1 LIVSEVAQTE
11 DYATMSRTFG
21 WTRVKRSQWA
31 VGFTLIELLVVVS
44 VIGLLVAIMIPFLS
58 RARSSAKATLCT
70 TRLRTM
76 GQGLVAYANEYED
89 CLVPGRMPKPWVVGV
104 EGGMKY
110 RPTFLAMMESQMGIP
125 PFAQPLEDKELNDDE
140 GQPGDRQNY
149 ASEAYVCPEV
159 PAWVDERNGCYGYN
173 YQFLGNARLRNADD
187 PTSYKNWANQL
198 SRVKS
203 PATCVAVADCMGT
216 AASYSRFNRLPYED
230 NEPEDSS
237 TGRSP
242 EAWGNEGFNLDPPR
256 VDLQRGEM
264 ALFKEGLKA
273 RSAIH
278 ERHSGKAN
286 TLRLDGHV
294 TPETLRTLGYA
305 QDEQTGVVLFGL
317 EGEEAHNRFFHPD
330 GEDLTWI
337 QY

>member
-1 LIVSEVAQTE
+1 
-11 DYATMSRTFG
+11 MSSLFR
-21 WTRVKRSQWA
+21 WKMVKRPRWA

-44 VIGLLVAIMIPFLS
+44 VIGMLVAIMIPFLS
-58 RARSSAKATLCT
+58 KARSSAKSTLCS

-89 CLVPGRMPKPWVVGV
+89 VLVPGRMPKPWVVGV

-110 RPTFLAMMESQMGIP
+110 RPTFLTMMESQMGLP
-125 PFAQPLEDKELNDDE
+125 PFAQPLEDKDLNDDE

-149 ASEAYVCPEV
+149 VSEAYICPEM
-159 PAWVDERNGCYGYN
+159 PEWVDERNGCYGYN
-173 YQFLGNARLRNADD
+173 YQFLGNARLRNAED
-187 PTSYKNWANQL
+187 PTSYKNWPVQL
-198 SRVKS
+198 SQIKS

-216 AASYSRFNRLPYED
+216 AASYPRFNRLMYED

-256 VDLQRGEM
+256 VDLERGEM
-264 ALFKEGLKA
+264 ALLKEGLKA

-278 ERHSGKAN
+278 ERHNGKAN
-286 TLRLDGHV
+286 ILWLDGHV
-294 TPETLRTLGYA
+294 SPETFVTLGYVV
-305 QDEQTGVVLFGL
+305 DKETGVVLFGL
-317 EGEEAHNRFFHPD
+317 DGEEAHNRFFHAD